1 MRGRVCEI
9 NEHGDTSAVSAAA
22 LQWLHT
28 DIGTYTDADGVF
40 SIPHA
45 KTDTLLVSFPSY
57 ETETLRIATVQ
68 QDITICLSRIHSLS
82 EVQVVAR
89 DGSFISTQPILTTVI
104 TQQGLRRAACCNLAE
119 SFESTVAVDMEYSDA
134 VTGAKQISMLG
145 LAGIYSQIL
154 LENVPYIRLLTQQFG
169 LGFVPG
175 SWMESISVSKG
186 VTSVT
191 NGYEAITGQ
200 VNVDY
205 KKPETN
211 NERLFLNLY
220 GNSMGKGELNFNTR
234 LKVGRKDED
243 NAATMLFLSLGDQ
256 FAKMDMNGDGFLDA
270 PLNRQLN
277 VMNRW
282 DVKVPGKYVNRTL
295 AGFVWDDRAGGQ
307 TGNSFRP
314 ETLPDSIYGI
324 RIDNKKVDF
333 ITKNGFLL
341 KGEDESIGTILSYSA
356 SFTQAQFGKR
366 HFDATQH
373 SFYANV
379 LYSNKYGALKRHKL
393 TAGASLSYDGY
404 AERVARA
411 ATSDSLYTSISHQTV
426 PGLFGEYCYIIE
438 PKLVVMAGLRFDYD
452 LLYRKLLWTPR
463 LHLKWQ
469 ATDNFSLRLSAGKGY
484 RTAYVLAENLSLLA
498 SGRSYNMTESLQPEE
513 ALNAGISLVQRFN
526 MPGGKGSVSVDY
538 FYTAFMNQVIVDLD
552 RDVHAINV
560 YNLNGSVNGKGN
572 RSRSHSVQME
582 LTLKPVNRLEL
593 LLAYRYNDVRYT
605 SGGVMRE
612 KVLTSP
618 HKGLFNIHYST
629 RYDRWSF
636 NVTLQVNGPQR
647 LPDTKNSPDIYRR
660 AAYSKTYCI
669 MNAQIT
675 KKFRRWEIYIGG
687 ENLLNYKQKDPIISS
702 DNPFG
707 EYFDAT
713 VIYAPITGIM
723 GYAGVRFILK

>member
-1 MRGRVCEI
+1 M
-9 NEHGDTSAVSAAA
+9 
-22 LQWLHT
+22 QWLHT
-28 DIGTYTDADGVF
+28 ATGTYTDANGDF
-40 SIPHA
+40 SIPRA

-57 ETETLRIATVQ
+57 ETETLIVASTR
-68 QDITICLSRIHSLS
+68 QDITICLSHIHSLS

-186 VTSVT
+186 VASVT

-211 NERLFLNLY
+211 NERVFLNLY

-282 DVKVPGKYVNRTL
+282 DVKVPGKYVNRTI

-307 TGNSFRP
+307 TENSFRS

-356 SFTQAQFGKR
+356 GFTQAQFGKR
-366 HFDATQH
+366 LFDATQH

-393 TAGASLSYDGY
+393 TAGTGLSYDGY
-404 AERVARA
+404 AERVTRVAN
-411 ATSDSLYTSISHQTV
+411 SDSLFRTMTHQTV

-498 SGRSYNMTESLQPEE
+498 SSRSCNMTEDLQPEE
-513 ALNAGISLVQRFN
+513 AVNAGISLVQRFN
-526 MPGGKGSVSVDY
+526 MPGGKGSLSADY

-560 YNLNGSVNGKGN
+560 YNLNGVFNGTGN

-582 LTLKPVNRLEL
+582 LTLKPLPRLEL
-593 LLAYRYNDVRYT
+593 LFAYRYNDVRYM

-618 HKGLFNIHYST
+618 HKGIFNIHYST

-636 NVTLQVNGPQR
+636 NLTLHVNGPQR
-647 LPDTKNSPDIYRR
+647 LPDTKNSPEMYCR
-660 AAYSKTYCI
+660 AEYSKTYCI
-669 MNAQIT
+669 MNAQIS
-675 KKFRRWEIYIGG
+675 KKFRRWELYIGG

-707 EYFDAT
+707 EFFDAT